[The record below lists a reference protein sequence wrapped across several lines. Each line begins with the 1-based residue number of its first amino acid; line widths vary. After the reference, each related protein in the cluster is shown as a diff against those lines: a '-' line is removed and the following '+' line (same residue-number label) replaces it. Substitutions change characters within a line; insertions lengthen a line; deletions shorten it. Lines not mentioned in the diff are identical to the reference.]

1 MREICNPKDRRG
13 YVIVCRWLFAF
24 FILSGL
30 WSDMALSKIYVDDPN
45 PTPTS
50 LKSYEVALN
59 GEPKNG
65 IDYSGNPVHRSD
77 PRLHFREKR
86 LLCGTFEKK
95 IQYHENGEH
104 AVSFNLLE
112 RQGFL
117 PAKFEVWR
125 NR

>member
-1 MREICNPKDRRG
+1 MREVFNPKDKRG
-13 YVIVCRWLFAF
+13 YVIVCRWVFAF
-24 FILSGL
+24 FVLFSLQDDMSLST
-30 WSDMALSKIYVDDPN
+30 IYVDDPN

-50 LKSYEVALN
+50 LKSYKVALN
-59 GEPKNG
+59 GKPIKG
-65 IDYSGNPVHRSD
+65 IDYSANPVHQGD
-77 PRLHFREKR
+77 PRMYFREKR

-95 IQYHENGEH
+95 VQYHENGER

-117 PAKFEVWR
+117 PEKFEVWR